1 MTRPIR
7 NSAKALILKDQHV
20 LLTKKQDGAGIYY
33 IFPGGGQEKGE
44 TLEQAAKRECL
55 EELDVKV
62 LVQELTYIREYIGKN
77 HEFAEIDEEVHQV
90 EFYFRC
96 EIQETSIHGQP
107 IQPDTDQIG
116 IEWLPLEHLADFRIY
131 PKAIVK
137 PVQNHTQGN
146 PVYLGDLN

>member
-7 NSAKALILKDQHV
+7 NSAKAIITENHHILLI
-20 LLTKKQDGAGIYY
+20 KKQDEAGVYY

-44 TLEQAAKRECL
+44 TLEQAVHRECL

-62 LVQELTYIREYIGKN
+62 QVRELGYIREYIGKN
-77 HEFAEIDEEVHQV
+77 HEFSEMDMEVHQI

-96 EIQETSIHGQP
+96 AIQETSIYGKP
-107 IQPDTDQIG
+107 PQPDTDQIG
-116 IEWLPLEHLADFRIY
+116 VEWLPLQHLADFRIY

-137 PVQNHTQGN
+137 TVQNHTQGN
-146 PVYLGDLN
+146 PVYLGDVN

>member
-1 MTRPIR
+1 MTQPIR
-7 NSAKALILKDQHV
+7 NSAKALILEDQHV
-20 LLTKKQDGAGIYY
+20 LLIKKQHDEGVYY

-44 TLEQAAKRECL
+44 TLEQAVQRECL

-62 LVQELTYIREYIGKN
+62 LVQELGYIREYIGKN
-77 HEFAEIDEEVHQV
+77 HEFAAMDEEVHQI

-116 IEWLPLEHLADFRIY
+116 VEWLPIERLNDFRIY
-131 PKAIVK
+131 PKAILK
-137 PVQNHTQGN
+137 PVQRYTQGN
-146 PVYLGDLN
+146 PVYLGDVN